1 MSNKEKTFSLR
12 YQYSVKRTSERK
24 MSIWRVLEDP
34 IPNSTKEHLR
44 MSKEFFSCES
54 SYHLLC
60 FQAVE
65 RYQLGAFK
73 HFLRNAVPSKLTDL
87 EFPLINWHCFCP
99 QMFDTVFEGRYII
112 MLMGLFAVYTGLIYN
127 DCFSK
132 SFNIFGTAWDLSVDC
147 GPIKYVQ
154 NVFIYPQN
162 TTHAWLNYYLSLL
175 AVIYFILG
183 FFLLYPVI
191 SLHVWLLNVS
201 LAKRH

>member
-1 MSNKEKTFSLR
+1 MNSYEQQGKNFLLTLSIQCQTNKWWV
-12 YQYSVKRTSERK
+12 QRK

-44 MSKEFFSCES
+44 ISKEFFSCRS
-54 SYHLLC
+54 SYHFLC
-60 FQAVE
+60 FQALE

-73 HFLRNAVPSKLTDL
+73 HLLRNAVPSKLTDL
-87 EFPLINWHCFCP
+87 EFPLINWCCFCP

-132 SFNIFGTAWDLSVDC
+132 SFNIFGTAWDLSVDY

-162 TTHAWLNYYLSLL
+162 TTHARLNY
-175 AVIYFILG
+175 
-183 FFLLYPVI
+183 
-191 SLHVWLLNVS
+191 
-201 LAKRH
+201 